1 MEGIYSDDA
10 PCWVN
15 RAFVVDQ
22 IAQEYEYHSLQS
34 TNFTGHKQE
43 DDPTSF
49 PLITVAFRDKLLV
62 DPDEPSG
69 GCENALYRRTLFAVD
84 PNNANDIRK
93 NQAPKCNWTPFQE
106 WAITAIAC
114 QLTATTTAAAVNH
127 KPATYGRGHTHVART
142 VAGCC
147 MTLKGS
153 QQRKLIQAHVGVLDG
168 DDPESRIH
176 QDEVLN
182 VIYWMTKIQFE
193 KTIGPEQL
201 DRWGSQLLPSAIS
214 LPALRKALEKV
225 ESLGICKASFW
236 NLANVSD
243 RKEADIP
250 HILAALSVT
259 TAEGRS
265 ILGQNATREGD
276 RSTHSRCIANK
287 CQQARRSDMR
297 VERCC
302 EEQKHTAWNIG
313 GEDPSIA
320 RTGENYTA
328 ISHVWADGT
337 GAGRN
342 PGTVNKCLLGFWKD
356 IANKL
361 KCEAIKWDVISEPGN
376 RDLRSKALSTMHLN
390 YKTATVA
397 IVHDKYLLNIP
408 WSHDGTP
415 CIALVL
421 SPWFT
426 RGWTALELARSTEVK
441 ALFKNTDGDEPVIK
455 DLHKDILTSSPAE
468 ASRAHWLATMW
479 IKRILE
485 PVDDIGDIVT
495 ILSQRTTSKAGD
507 RPIISALLADV
518 PDPDAENV
526 ESAITEQILGY
537 LGRIPQGCLLHGQTT
552 IRDSGRL
559 SWCTSSLDD
568 VPITGIADGAVE
580 GQWQC
585 RMLTVDD
592 TSVIRAYSDELS
604 SEVKVR
610 LALESWRRC
619 LLLRPAAPSPEDPS
633 LLVMPTK
640 LNDGTLDCRYI
651 GAVLED
657 PASEKDEKN
666 NSADDGDEE
675 VEGEKMDI
683 SGTPVWCT
691 EDGIMTYT
699 DYCVTTAKEP
709 SGTKGEEVITQE
721 ELKGALREGKHRAIH
736 YLVNKSVQPSSEELA
751 TLMEETAGTT
761 VKSIYGQWSF
771 GDAYVATSQL
781 DEAIQSSFVVPALQY
796 NLGKLYAMVGKDDT
810 ANESL
815 RAAMDSAGQHKQ
827 FEASSRTSE
836 TASSR
841 GALNVTKSLNARLR
855 RVGTTFGGTH
865 WQDRYCSIR
874 QKVRRRAA
882 RNPKSLAYNTIMRV
896 SDEDNKGEGRNFSK
910 MENDATTEIT
920 IDRPKS
926 TDRILDILVKA
937 LRKFEVMFHRDH
949 LLVFMT
955 AQNLGKRLRAHGRWA
970 EAREKLERAVKGFE
984 IHLRLWRDFHGDKVH
999 WLDERAR
1006 KALGFVDDRIQ
1017 RDEDYCWM
1025 CSVHLKSAWYL
1036 LITTY

>member
-84 PNNANDIRK
+84 PNVRPLTRSDMGFLSRLA
-93 NQAPKCNWTPFQE
+93 QAYALAPTTITPFPE

-127 KPATYGRGHTHVART
+127 KPATYGRGHTQVART

-182 VIYWMTKIQFE
+182 VIYWMAKIQFE

-201 DRWGSQLLPSAIS
+201 DRWGSQ
-214 LPALRKALEKV
+214 ALEKV

-259 TAEGRS
+259 TAE
-265 ILGQNATREGD
+265 
-276 RSTHSRCIANK
+276 
-287 CQQARRSDMR
+287 
-297 VERCC
+297 
-302 EEQKHTAWNIG
+302 EQKHTAWNIG

-337 GAGRN
+337 GVGRN

-361 KCEAIKWDVISEPGN
+361 KCEAIKRDVISEPGN

-390 YKTATVA
+390 YKTATVT
-397 IVHDKYLLNIP
+397 IVHDKHLLNIP

-441 ALFKNTDGDEPVIK
+441 ALFKNTDGDEPVVK

-568 VPITGIADGAVE
+568 VPITGIADVE
-580 GQWQC
+580 SAEAA
-585 RMLTVDD
+585 D
-592 TSVIRAYSDELS
+592 LS
-604 SEVKVR
+604 S
-610 LALESWRRC
+610 
-619 LLLRPAAPSPEDPS
+619 
-633 LLVMPTK
+633 M
-640 LNDGTLDCRYI
+640 
-651 GAVLED
+651 
-657 PASEKDEKN
+657 
-666 NSADDGDEE
+666 
-675 VEGEKMDI
+675 
-683 SGTPVWCT
+683 
-691 EDGIMTYT
+691 
-699 DYCVTTAKEP
+699 
-709 SGTKGEEVITQE
+709 
-721 ELKGALREGKHRAIH
+721 
-736 YLVNKSVQPSSEELA
+736 
-751 TLMEETAGTT
+751 
-761 VKSIYGQWSF
+761 
-771 GDAYVATSQL
+771 
-781 DEAIQSSFVVPALQY
+781 
-796 NLGKLYAMVGKDDT
+796 
-810 ANESL
+810 
-815 RAAMDSAGQHKQ
+815 
-827 FEASSRTSE
+827 
-836 TASSR
+836 
-841 GALNVTKSLNARLR
+841 
-855 RVGTTFGGTH
+855 
-865 WQDRYCSIR
+865 
-874 QKVRRRAA
+874 
-882 RNPKSLAYNTIMRV
+882 
-896 SDEDNKGEGRNFSK
+896 
-910 MENDATTEIT
+910 
-920 IDRPKS
+920 
-926 TDRILDILVKA
+926 LDIDL
-937 LRKFEVMFHRDH
+937 
-949 LLVFMT
+949 
-955 AQNLGKRLRAHGRWA
+955 
-970 EAREKLERAVKGFE
+970 
-984 IHLRLWRDFHGDKVH
+984 
-999 WLDERAR
+999 
-1006 KALGFVDDRIQ
+1006 
-1017 RDEDYCWM
+1017 
-1025 CSVHLKSAWYL
+1025 
-1036 LITTY
+1036 